1 MKVVVTHA
9 AFADLLRIGREIQ
22 KDNPVRAETF
32 VAELYDC
39 CQRLSLMPKAFALM
53 PNWEDRGVRRQV
65 HGNYLIFYRV
75 SEDRVEVL
83 HILHAAMDYVQ
94 VLFPDG

>member
-75 SEDRVEVL
+75 TENSVEVL

>member
-1 MKVVVTHA
+1 MKVVVTQA

-39 CQRLSLMPKAFALM
+39 CQRLGLMPKAFALL